1 MVSMRWF
8 RPTAAALCSLALLAA
23 VSRRSRR
30 LEGRR
35 WRRRHRWV
43 CRLRLRRCP
52 PRRLAALEPDG
63 GAVTLPE
70 PEGGASNACLGKVAA
85 GMYATAVFQ
94 PDLTYTVPG
103 RLGEL
108 RGPARQFPLPPG
120 GSPEGVNPG
129 RVTTS
134 AYLPQSQSPAA
145 ARGSLQTEP
154 RSFDGLVA
162 FLKKHPRLKV
172 SNVHDVIV
180 GGLKGVR
187 MDIRMGP
194 KPDCN
199 DGAYVD
205 LYVGLPPSDL
215 VHGVI
220 PNYLVRVY
228 LLRSAGNT
236 LAIEVADAPNGSD
249 YADFPAAAAQVIE
262 TFKFAT

>member
-1 MVSMRWF
+1 MAATPSVGVSPPVASLPAASASQPSN
-8 RPTAAALCSLALLAA
+8 PTAAPS
-23 VSRRSRR
+23 
-30 LEGRR
+30 
-35 WRRRHRWV
+35 
-43 CRLRLRRCP
+43 RCP
-52 PRRLAALEPDG
+52 N
-63 GAVTLPE
+63 

-85 GMYATAVFQ
+85 GTYTTAVFQ

-103 RLGEL
+103 GWANYEDLPGNFL
-108 RGPARQFPLPPG
+108 LVPPG

-129 RVTTS
+129 TS
-134 AYLPQSQSPAA
+134 DYLGVYTSVAA
-145 ARGSLQTEP
+145 PGRCTGEASQTEP